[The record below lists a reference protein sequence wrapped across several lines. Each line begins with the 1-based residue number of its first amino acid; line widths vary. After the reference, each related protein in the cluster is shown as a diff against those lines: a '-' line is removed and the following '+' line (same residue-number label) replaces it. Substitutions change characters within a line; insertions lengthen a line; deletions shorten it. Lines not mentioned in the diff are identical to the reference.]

1 MMKSSSRE
9 ESSLTRAQVIL
20 ESPRQFGI
28 ADRALANGVAHK
40 EANGN
45 GVAHQEFHGNGVIPE
60 KVNGD
65 GVIHEEANG
74 DGVAHEEINGNV
86 FTKDAKG
93 NGLAH
98 KETSGN
104 AFTKYAKGNGL
115 AHKETNGNAFTE
127 DANVNGLAQKETIG
141 NGLAHAEEG
150 QQSLL
155 LFSAYS
161 AGSLEAQIDAFR
173 DYVKGSN
180 VTLRDLAY
188 TLANRREQKPHRA
201 YAVTGD
207 ISSLQASAT
216 QAVQKSPPRVAWIFT
231 GQGAQWPEMGAELID
246 TNATFRAT
254 IRKLDKFLMSLPT
267 SPPWTIEG
275 KWKLPLSF

>member
-1 MMKSSSRE
+1 M
-9 ESSLTRAQVIL
+9 
-20 ESPRQFGI
+20 
-28 ADRALANGVAHK
+28 DRALANGVAHEEANANGVAHKEAHGNGFTPEKVNGNGVIHK

-45 GVAHQEFHGNGVIPE
+45 GVAH
-60 KVNGD
+60 
-65 GVIHEEANG
+65 EET
-74 DGVAHEEINGNV
+74 NGNA
-86 FTKDAKG
+86 FTKDANG

-104 AFTKYAKGNGL
+104 
-115 AHKETNGNAFTE
+115 
-127 DANVNGLAQKETIG
+127 
-141 NGLAHAEEG
+141 GLAHAAEG

-173 DYVKGSN
+173 DYAKGSN
-180 VTLRDLAY
+180 ATLRDLAY

-207 ISSLQASAT
+207 ISSSLQASAT
-216 QAVQKSPPRVAWIFT
+216 QTVQKSPPRVAWIFT

-254 IRKLDKFLMSLPT
+254 IRKLDKFLGSLPT
-267 SPPWTIEG
+267 PPPWTIQG
-275 KWKLPLSF
+275 KWKLPLSLQSVEQRDSRRSQTNCGKSKASAASTARRWAIPCRVRYKSHWLTSSALGESGQTLF